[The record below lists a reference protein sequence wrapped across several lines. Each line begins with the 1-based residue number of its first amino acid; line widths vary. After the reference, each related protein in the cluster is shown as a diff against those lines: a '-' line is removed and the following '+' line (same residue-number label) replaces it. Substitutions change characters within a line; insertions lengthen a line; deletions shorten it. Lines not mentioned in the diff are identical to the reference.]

1 MEYSFIERTAKHQG
15 HNWFGHQIKVYVTT
29 GKQSELEAFLT
40 ESVGPKGRFWRK
52 AEQRHFSLFS
62 KSDTLIRF
70 KEKSHAMLFK
80 LAWEEETWDDY
91 WGQYIRKISQN
102 SAYGRLGS
110 GGIGTIA
117 PKWSTAPI
125 SQITSGI
132 YPTMPSTGKT
142 HSVLQRQQVSRSQRY
157 AKPGDV
163 IIMDYESALPSTNWY
178 DSKVVQQ
185 PCETWRDYTSILHSM
200 VNMEGQVSYDDIY
213 EELRGLALSS
223 DIQFFRSEP
232 GD

>member
-40 ESVGPKGRFWRK
+40 ESVGPKGRLWRK

-91 WGQYIRKISQN
+91 WGQYIRKISLN
-102 SAYGRLGS
+102 SAYGRI
-110 GGIGTIA
+110 GGIGTTL
-117 PKWSTAPI
+117 PTWNTGPI
-125 SQITSGI
+125 THATPGI
-132 YPTMPSTGKT
+132 YPAASSTGKT
-142 HSVLQRQQVSRSQRY
+142 NTALSTQQTGRSQRC
-157 AKPGDV
+157 AKPGDIV
-163 IIMDYESALPSTNWY
+163 IMDYESALPSTNWY

-185 PCETWRDYTSILHSM
+185 PCETWQDYTSILHSM

-213 EELRGLALSS
+213 EELRQVALSS
-223 DIQFFRSEP
+223 DIQFFKK
-232 GD
+232 